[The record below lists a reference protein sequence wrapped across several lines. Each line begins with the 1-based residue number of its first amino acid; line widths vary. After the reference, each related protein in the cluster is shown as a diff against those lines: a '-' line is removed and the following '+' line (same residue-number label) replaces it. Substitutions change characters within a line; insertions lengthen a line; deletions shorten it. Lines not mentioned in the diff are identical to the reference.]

1 MNNTVRKIRNDVVS
15 QPMLPQVAQ
24 ETGRVLAILEDG
36 SLRVRAASGDHDAR
50 RAVSCLVAA
59 EVHDVVLLA
68 LTPLHG
74 AFVLAVLSRE
84 TDATTTLAVQGDL
97 AVRVP
102 DGRLTL
108 AASAGVDLLS
118 AHEIAVTSSAVR
130 VNAVEGSVV
139 LQGLSFLGDVVR
151 AEISRVKVVAQTFDS
166 VLERL
171 TQKVQRSYRTV
182 TETDQLRAE
191 RIDYTAEK
199 VMSLHAEHALVSADE
214 LVKVDAEQIHLG

>member
-1 MNNTVRKIRNDVVS
+1 MNSTVRKIRNDVVS
-15 QPMLPQVAQ
+15 RPPIEQVSQ
-24 ETGRVLAILEDG
+24 ETGRVVAILEDG
-36 SLRVRAASGDHDAR
+36 SIRVRTASGDHDAR

-59 EVHDVVLLA
+59 EVDDVVLLA
-68 LTPLHG
+68 RTPEG
-74 AFVLAVLSRE
+74 AFILAVLSRE
-84 TDATTTLAVQGDL
+84 RDAATTLAVPGDL

-118 AHEIAVTSSAVR
+118 AEEVAVTSGAVR

-151 AEISRVKVVAQTFDS
+151 AEIDRVKLCAQAFDS
-166 VLERL
+166 VVERL

-182 TETDQLRAE
+182 TETEQLRAE

>member
-1 MNNTVRKIRNDVVS
+1 MNNTVRKIRNDVV
-15 QPMLPQVAQ
+15 LEQVSQ
-24 ETGRVLAILEDG
+24 ETGRVLAIQEDG
-36 SLRVRAASGDHDAR
+36 LLRVRTASGDHDAR

-59 EVHDVVLLA
+59 EVDDLVLLA
-68 LTPLHG
+68 RTPREG
-74 AFVLAVLSRE
+74 AFILAVLSRE
-84 TDATTTLAVQGDL
+84 GDAATTLAVPGDL

-108 AASAGVDLLS
+108 AANAGVDLLS
-118 AHEIAVTSSAVR
+118 ANEVAVTSSAVR

-139 LQGLSFLGDVVR
+139 VQGLTFLGDVVR
-151 AEISRVKVVAQTFDS
+151 AEIDRVKLVAQTFDS

-191 RIDYTAEK
+191 RIDYTADK
-199 VMSLHAEHALVSADE
+199 VMSLRAEHALVTADE
-214 LVKVDAEQIHLG
+214 LAKVDAEQIHLG

>member
-1 MNNTVRKIRNDVVS
+1 
-15 QPMLPQVAQ
+15 
-24 ETGRVLAILEDG
+24 
-36 SLRVRAASGDHDAR
+36 
-50 RAVSCLVAA
+50 
-59 EVHDVVLLA
+59 
-68 LTPLHG
+68 
-74 AFVLAVLSRE
+74 
-84 TDATTTLAVQGDL
+84 
-97 AVRVP
+97 
-102 DGRLTL
+102 
-108 AASAGVDLLS
+108 
-118 AHEIAVTSSAVR
+118 

-151 AEISRVKVVAQTFDS
+151 AEVDRVKLVAQTFDS

-191 RIDYTAEK
+191 RIDYTADK